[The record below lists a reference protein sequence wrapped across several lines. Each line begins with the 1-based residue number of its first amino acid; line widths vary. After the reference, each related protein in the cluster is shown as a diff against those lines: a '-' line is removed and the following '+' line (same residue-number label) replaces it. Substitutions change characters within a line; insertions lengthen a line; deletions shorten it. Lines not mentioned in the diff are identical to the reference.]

1 MMPLISCLPKYGPSH
16 IVYVCEY
23 FRCKAIE
30 MVQFPV
36 LGQGA
41 TDMFMGNN
49 AFSLS
54 DKSVYGGVYDK
65 NRTD

>member
-1 MMPLISCLPKYGPSH
+1 
-16 IVYVCEY
+16 
-23 FRCKAIE
+23 